1 MMNHFGRGV
10 MIVIV
15 FVSLLLGIC
24 SCGLEESYK
33 EFTIAN
39 ITDCDV
45 NDYISSA
52 NLEFARISDI
62 TIIPEIKEI
71 KHGEYLIYLSAYSE
85 IETNCIIVKNLTM
98 SVRDKVFLEHELNQ
112 KIVLEQSENNI
123 YEGWIVGGSFTDNE
137 VDILNGEELRLIVQL
152 QVERDMKDISK
163 TIDYEIKVKIY
174 KTWGV
179 QI

>member
-1 MMNHFGRGV
+1 MNRFGRGITIV
-10 MIVIV
+10 MIAI
-15 FVSLLLGIC
+15 SALLGLC
-24 SCGLEESYK
+24 SCRLEESYK
-33 EFTIAN
+33 EFIITN

-52 NLEFARISDI
+52 NLEFARIGDI
-62 TIIPEIKEI
+62 TIIPEIKEV
-71 KHGEYLIYLSAYSE
+71 KHGEYLIYLSAYSG

-98 SVRDKVFLEHELNQ
+98 AVRDKVFLEHELNQ

-123 YEGWIVGGSFTDNE
+123 YEGWIGGGSFTENE
-137 VDILNGEELRLIVQL
+137 VDISNGQELRLTLQL
-152 QVERDMKDISK
+152 QIEKGSERVSK
-163 TIDYEIKVKIY
+163 NIDYEIKVKIY